1 MMPLRK
7 LGAGSIRC
15 VYIIIDLSGDS
26 AGGNLAAGISLKLR
40 DDKFKPMPKVQVLI
54 YPLLQLL
61 TVNTPSWQYNEHA
74 LVLSK
79 AAALKFLCNYLF
91 GDWTHFDVVYA
102 NNHTS
107 ADVKK
112 RLIEHLPLDALPY
125 DALRLDYKP
134 QSIQEGDSV
143 FWNKHRHFFIDS
155 YLNPLMADSLRG
167 LPPAVISSCQ
177 YDVLRDDSYFYAYRL
192 RDAKVLVEHVA
203 LNACYHGWIASHRQI
218 KQFDKY
224 MDSLIQSIDKYI

>member
-1 MMPLRK
+1 MPL
-7 LGAGSIRC
+7 SYVC
-15 VYIIIDLSGDS
+15 TVYMYIVIDLSGDS

-79 AAALKFLCNYLF
+79 AAALEFLCNYLF

-134 QSIQEGDSV
+134 QSIQEGPS
-143 FWNKHRHFFIDS
+143 
-155 YLNPLMADSLRG
+155 
-167 LPPAVISSCQ
+167 
-177 YDVLRDDSYFYAYRL
+177 
-192 RDAKVLVEHVA
+192 
-203 LNACYHGWIASHRQI
+203 
-218 KQFDKY
+218 
-224 MDSLIQSIDKYI
+224 